1 MGDTE
6 SSFLSPAVP
15 SPLFSLYRSAASPLY
30 RSRPLP
36 GTAPRPFHCIARV
49 LSLVP
54 LRALSLVSPA
64 SFPLYRSR
72 PLPCT
77 ARVLSFVSL
86 AVSPLYRSR
95 SLLCIARGLSFVS
108 LAVSPLYRLR
118 PLPCTAR
125 GLSLVPLA
133 VSRKLCGI
141 SAEIVT
147 AFSVKTAHFLPV
159 YCIIITDLT
168 LQIGDSECRFQ

>member
-6 SSFLSPAVP
+6 SSFLSPAVT
-15 SPLFSLYRSAASPLY
+15 SSLFS
-30 RSRPLP
+30 
-36 GTAPRPFHCIARV
+36 
-49 LSLVP
+49 
-54 LRALSLVSPA
+54 
-64 SFPLYRSR
+64 LYRSR

-77 ARVLSFVSL
+77 ARGLSFVPL
-86 AVSPLYRSR
+86 AASPLYRSR
-95 SLLCIARGLSFVS
+95 PLLCIARGLSFVS
-108 LAVSPLYRLR
+108 LAVSPLYRSR
-118 PLPCTAR
+118 SLPCTACV
-125 GLSLVPLA
+125 LSLVPLASSPLYRSRPLLCIVRVLSPVPLA